1 MADFPTVG
9 ELNPQFMFTTEAIQ
23 SFQQSQRTGDTDIIT
38 HQTMALEKLQG
49 QLRWSEVTLN
59 AMVVEIVT
67 PVGGAPALGTTS
79 ESKEKFNRWQV
90 RAYIPALR
98 LPPPTNFQ
106 KGELSPEDRAK
117 LDMQHIFTAVNEE
130 LPLPKLGQIIRVQYP
145 NKKIDNRRGICLGI
159 VSTAA
164 STENYSDPTS
174 GKQAMAGGNVS
185 KQTPQARS
193 KWPSIPTLNKAYQTA
208 MKNSP
213 EKYNAE
219 IIYGGFDHWY
229 GKRNKNGVFIPKA
242 VSKKGHTQK
251 PFRKKVTGFIVHDPD
266 SKYHTRV
273 GKRKAYGSTP
283 HSAGIPARSEE
294 LRFLSQPSFKDVTF
308 WMSRSGI
315 AMQPHLSIEFN
326 LPHATAFNSRTIGM
340 ELHVWPV
347 VWGNDRQKKQ
357 WRRVKDLVKRGY
369 VVVAA
374 AGGYTDKLKW
384 TEDDAKTMMLH
395 GELVPT
401 DEKLT
406 NDQLTKKH
414 TDDLNQSL
422 FILPKGTTIGWA
434 SGKNPIYILPSLKQC
449 EGTFQLINAINKVTD
464 DRLLKIPME
473 FPGSVAEDN
482 PKGWKWNRVGPN
494 KASKV
499 IAQGLLAYPVKY
511 QQDYAAFLKAAEV
524 FLDRSIILTDPKHHN
539 TIEKHLHAKAKK
551 LGAAQGPPPKAP
563 KKPKKKTQT
572 PASWAEYMG
581 SLKGWKKSL
590 EAYTK
595 KKAAWSKPYKAAL
608 KLEGHFD
615 ELSEASYNA
624 WWRKNI
630 ASDGTGTP
638 IPWVKGITAHARLHH
653 GDGDM
658 IEYYCAGRAKG
669 FSPRKAFH
677 AMVYALVTTR
687 RKVTSRPNKSMWEN
701 GAKLESVGG
710 KKLKDVDLDSYTLSA
725 TEMRKLIDEEWPKI
739 LKKRGYDST
748 MISDATTPLDSK
760 PIDPKVV
767 VVSAPE
773 KDLA

>member
-9 ELNPQFMFTTEAIQ
+9 ELNPEFMFTTTSNQ
-23 SFQQSQRTGDTDIIT
+23 SFQQSHRTDDTDIIS
-38 HQTMALEKLQG
+38 HQTMAIEKIQKYMTY
-49 QLRWSEVTLN
+49 SELVLK

-67 PVGGAPALGTTS
+67 PVGGDPATGTTS
-79 ESKEKFNRWQV
+79 ESKETFNRWQV
-90 RAYIPALR
+90 RAYIPAFR
-98 LPPPTNFQ
+98 LPAPTNFQ

-117 LDMQHIFTAVNEE
+117 LDMQHIFTAVSEE

-159 VSTAA
+159 VSTTA
-164 STENYSDPTS
+164 TTVPSDSQS
-174 GKQAMAGGNVS
+174 GKQAMADGNVS
-185 KQTPQARS
+185 KQTPKAQS
-193 KWPSIPTLNKAYQTA
+193 KWPSIPTLNKAYKTA

-213 EKYNAE
+213 GKYNAE

-229 GKRNKNGVFIPKA
+229 GKHNKNGVFIPKA
-242 VSKKGHTQK
+242 VSKRGNTQK

-315 AMQPHLSIEFN
+315 VMQPHLSIEFN
-326 LPHATAFNSRTIGM
+326 LPHATAFNNRTIGM
-340 ELHVWPV
+340 EVHVWPV
-347 VWGNDRQKKQ
+347 VWGPRRQKEQ
-357 WRRVKDLVKRGY
+357 WKRVKDLVKRGY

-374 AGGYTDKLKW
+374 AGGNTDKLKW

-395 GELVPT
+395 GELVPK
-401 DEKLT
+401 DEKLSYE
-406 NDQLTKKH
+406 QLVKKH

-422 FILPKGTTIGWA
+422 FILPKGTRVGWA
-434 SGKNPIYILPSLKQC
+434 SGKNPIYVLPSLKQC

-464 DRLLKIPME
+464 DRLLNIPLE
-473 FPGSVAEDN
+473 FPGSVVKDN
-482 PKGWKWNRVGPN
+482 SKGWKWNRVGPYKMSEVMDVYKDDEKRY
-494 KASKV
+494 KA
-499 IAQGLLAYPVKY
+499 
-511 QQDYAAFLKAAEV
+511 DYAKFIKTAEA

-539 TIEKHLHAKAKK
+539 TIEKQLHAKAKK

-563 KKPKKKTQT
+563 KKPKGKSKIAAEMLQYFVDKEYHKK
-572 PASWAEYMG
+572 AMA
-581 SLKGWKKSL
+581 
-590 EAYTK
+590 AHTK
-595 KKAAWSKPYKAAL
+595 KKAAWSKKYEKAKSKEKA
-608 KLEGHFD
+608 FD
-615 ELSEASYNA
+615 EGSEASYNA

-630 ASDGTGTP
+630 ASDGRATP

-687 RKVTSRPNKSMWEN
+687 HKVTSRPNKSMWEN
-701 GAKLESVGG
+701 GAKLESAGG

-739 LKKRGYDST
+739 LKKRGFDST

-773 KDLA
+773 KDLV